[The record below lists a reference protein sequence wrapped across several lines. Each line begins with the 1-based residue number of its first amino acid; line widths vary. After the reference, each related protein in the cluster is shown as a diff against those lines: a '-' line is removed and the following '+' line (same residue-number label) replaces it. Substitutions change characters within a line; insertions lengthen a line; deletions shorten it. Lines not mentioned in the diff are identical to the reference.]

1 MNREQRRQQQ
11 RSTRGQPARRAS
23 NDNVAIAKYRVALL
37 PPEFLQAKR
46 SIGNQAVEAF
56 RLGRGTLAHWL
67 RLCTFVNVG
76 LAIEEQGIVRGL
88 KEPLMEAHFALQ
100 AMSERMEKTGA
111 WVPGALRAI
120 ELEAIRALVD
130 WHLAQL
136 SKLSNSE
143 YDAAYRLAV
152 GHVTSEGGEIVNI
165 KTLEAA

>member
-11 RSTRGQPARRAS
+11 RSTRGQSARRAS
-23 NDNVAIAKYRVALL
+23 KNNVGIAKYRVAILSH
-37 PPEFLQAKR
+37 EFIQAKR

-56 RLGRGTLAHWL
+56 RLGCGTRAHWL
-67 RLCTFVNVG
+67 RLRTFVNVG

-100 AMSERMEKTGA
+100 AMSARMEKTGI

-143 YDAAYRLAV
+143 YDAAYDLAR
-152 GHVTSEGGEIVNI
+152 GHVTSAGGEVVDI
-165 KTLEAA
+165 KTLEEA